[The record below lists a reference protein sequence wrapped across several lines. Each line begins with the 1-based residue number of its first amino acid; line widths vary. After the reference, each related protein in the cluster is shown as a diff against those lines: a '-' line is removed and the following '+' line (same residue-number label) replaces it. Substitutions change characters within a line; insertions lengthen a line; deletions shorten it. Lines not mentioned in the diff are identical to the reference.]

1 MNKCNICEN
10 VGNNVVLF
18 GALVAIT
25 LAKDLTLTEQD
36 ILGNLLQVIAQNL
49 LSMSGVASDCEAIC
63 CNNENNNSNVGTQN
77 TNNSSINQNTNTNI
91 ATNSY

>member
-1 MNKCNICEN
+1 MNNNYSCDNI
-10 VGNNVVLF
+10 GNNVVLF

-49 LSMSGVASDCEAIC
+49 LSMLAIAGDCQELYESQ
-63 CNNENNNSNVGTQN
+63 NNNTNDHIANNSNN
-77 TNNSSINQNTNTNI
+77 TCSSF
-91 ATNSY
+91 